1 MSRVGRRPVAIP
13 AGVTVERTPDGVRV
27 KGPKG
32 TLSERLPEAIGVEIA
47 GSQVV
52 FARGDDK
59 KDNRALH
66 GLARALVANMVKGVV
81 QPFVRELEIQGVGFR
96 ADVSG
101 KTLNLS
107 LGFSHPVEIPVP
119 DGLKV
124 SVDRNVIVRVEGID
138 RRQVGQFAADLR
150 RIRPPEPYKGKG
162 IRYLGEHVRRKVG
175 KAATGSGTA

>member
-1 MSRVGRRPVAIP
+1 MSRIGKRPVAIP
-13 AGVTVERTPDGVRV
+13 AGVTVERTPDGLRV

-32 TLSERLPEAIGVEIA
+32 TLSERLPATIDVEIG

-52 FARGDDK
+52 FARTNEK
-59 KDNRALH
+59 KDERALH
-66 GLARALVANMVKGVV
+66 GLARALLANMVKGVV

-124 SVDRNVIVRVEGID
+124 SVERNVIVRVEGID

-162 IRYLGEHVRRKVG
+162 IRYLGEHIRRKVG